1 MASFTTQ
8 EVARA
13 TAGSWLTPVRAD
25 VCFTSVDTDTR
36 MITKDCVFVAF
47 KGESFDGHAFVLDAI
62 QKGAAGAIVSE
73 VRDEYKDAGVPIYVV
88 SDTLKAYQDLAR
100 FHRRRFHIPIVAVT
114 GSVGKTTTRNMIA
127 TVLAQKLNVLQ
138 TEKNF
143 NNEIGLPKTL
153 LQLTPQHEACVVEM
167 GMRGLGQIAELAAI
181 AEPTIGVVTNVGKS
195 HIELLGS
202 QENIAKAK
210 CELVDAL
217 DEQGIAILNQ
227 DDHFVAS
234 MADRCKG
241 KVVGYGIESNAPI
254 RADRIAASEKGIH
267 FTCHSFDQVFD
278 VNVPVIGL
286 HNVYNALA
294 AVAVGRVVGLSE
306 HQVTKGLAEYK
317 GVPMREEIIRMGN
330 YTFINDA
337 YNANPASMVTSIHTL
352 AHLTKGR
359 KIAVLGGMLELG
371 DWAQKEHEAIGT
383 EIAKEHIDVLIA
395 MGELAGYIAS
405 AAKAAGMEDVYTASD
420 HAGVADILTD
430 IIKPGD
436 TILLKAS
443 RGFAM
448 EKILPYFER
457 K

>member
-62 QKGAAGAIVSE
+62 QKGVAGAIVSE

-181 AEPTIGVVTNVGKS
+181 AEPTIGVGTNVGKS

-217 DEQGIAILNQ
+217 DEQGIAI
-227 DDHFVAS
+227 
-234 MADRCKG
+234 
-241 KVVGYGIESNAPI
+241 
-254 RADRIAASEKGIH
+254 
-267 FTCHSFDQVFD
+267 
-278 VNVPVIGL
+278 
-286 HNVYNALA
+286 
-294 AVAVGRVVGLSE
+294 
-306 HQVTKGLAEYK
+306 
-317 GVPMREEIIRMGN
+317 
-330 YTFINDA
+330 
-337 YNANPASMVTSIHTL
+337 
-352 AHLTKGR
+352 
-359 KIAVLGGMLELG
+359 
-371 DWAQKEHEAIGT
+371 
-383 EIAKEHIDVLIA
+383 
-395 MGELAGYIAS
+395 
-405 AAKAAGMEDVYTASD
+405 
-420 HAGVADILTD
+420 
-430 IIKPGD
+430 
-436 TILLKAS
+436 
-443 RGFAM
+443 
-448 EKILPYFER
+448 
-457 K
+457 

>member
-8 EVARA
+8 EIARA
-13 TAGSWLTPVRAD
+13 TAGTWLQPVPDD
-25 VCFTSVDTDTR
+25 VLFTSVNTDTR
-36 MITKDCVFVAF
+36 TITKDCLFVAF
-47 KGESFDGHAFVLDAI
+47 KGENFDGHAFILDAV
-62 QKGAAGAIVSE
+62 QKGAAGVIVSE
-73 VRDEYKDAGVPIYVV
+73 IRDEYKQAGVPVYVV
-88 SDTLKAYQDLAR
+88 KDTVKAYQDLAR
-100 FHRRRFHIPIVAVT
+100 FHRRRFSIPVVAVT

-127 TVLAQKLNVLQ
+127 TVLSQKLNVLQ

-153 LQLTPQHEACVVEM
+153 LQLTPEHEACVVEM
-167 GMRGLGQIAELAAI
+167 GMRGLGQIAALAAI
-181 AEPTIGVVTNVGKS
+181 AEPTIGVITNVGKS

-217 DEQGIAILNQ
+217 DEKGIAVLNQ
-227 DDHFVAS
+227 DDPFVSAMAS
-234 MADRCKG
+234 HCRG
-241 KVVGYGIESNAPI
+241 KVVGYGVKSNAPI
-254 RADRIAASEKGIH
+254 RADRITASEKGIH

-278 VNVPVIGL
+278 VTVPVIGL

-294 AVAVGRVVGLSE
+294 AVAVGRIVGLSE
-306 HQVTKGLAEYK
+306 HQVTKGLATYK
-317 GVPMREEIIRMGN
+317 GVPMREEIIRMGS

-337 YNANPASMVTSIHTL
+337 YNANPASMATSIHTL
-352 AHLTKGR
+352 ANLTKGR

-371 DWAQKEHEAIGT
+371 DWAQKEHEAIGR
-383 EIAKEHIDVLIA
+383 EIVKEHIDVLIA
-395 MGELAGYIAS
+395 MGELAGYIAG
-405 AAKAAGMEDVYTASD
+405 AAKAAGMEEVYTASN

>member
-8 EVARA
+8 EIERA
-13 TAGSWLTPVRAD
+13 TVGTWLQPLAQEAT
-25 VCFTSVDTDTR
+25 FTSVDTDTR
-36 MITKDCVFVAF
+36 QIQAGSLFVAF
-47 KGESFDGHAFVLDAI
+47 KGETFDGHAFVLDAI
-62 QKGAAGAIVSE
+62 QKGAAGAVVSD
-73 VRDEYKDAGVPIYVV
+73 VRDEFRTAGVPIYVV
-88 SDTLKAYQDLAR
+88 ANTLTAYQELAR
-100 FHRRRFHIPIVAVT
+100 FHRRRFQIPVVAVT

-127 TVLAQKLNVLQ
+127 TVLSQKLKVLQ

-153 LQLTPQHEACVVEM
+153 LQLTPAHEACVVEM
-167 GMRGLGQIAELAAI
+167 GMRGLGQIAALAAI

-210 CELVDAL
+210 CELVRAL

-227 DDHFVAS
+227 DDPFVAA
-234 MADRCKG
+234 MADCCRG
-241 KVVGYGIESNAPI
+241 KVVGYSVKENAPVW
-254 RADRIAASEKGIH
+254 ADRISASEKGIH
-267 FTCHSFDQVFD
+267 FTCHSFDQVFELT
-278 VNVPVIGL
+278 VPVIGL

-294 AVAVGRVVGLSE
+294 AVAVGRVLGVRE
-306 HQVTKGLAEYK
+306 HAVKKGLAEYR
-317 GVPMREEIIRMGN
+317 GVPMREEIIRLGA

-337 YNANPASMVTSIHTL
+337 YNANPASMGEAVRTL
-352 AHLTKGR
+352 ANLTKGR

-371 DWAQKEHEAIGT
+371 DWAPREHQAIGR
-383 EIAKEHIDVLIA
+383 AVAAAGIDVLITL
-395 MGELAGYIAS
+395 GELGQYIAE
-405 AAKAAGMEDVYTASD
+405 AAQGAGMKDVYTVTD
-420 HAGVADILTD
+420 HAGAAQVLQSLLR
-430 IIKPGD
+430 PGD
-436 TILLKAS
+436 TVLLKAS